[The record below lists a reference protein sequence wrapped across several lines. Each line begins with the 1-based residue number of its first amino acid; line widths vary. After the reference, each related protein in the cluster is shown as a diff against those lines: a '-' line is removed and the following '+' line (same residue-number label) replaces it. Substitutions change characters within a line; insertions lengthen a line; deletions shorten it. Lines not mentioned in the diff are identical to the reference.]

1 MINCLIDLCQI
12 LKNGIIIQRNSI
24 SHAMMEVTKTNKK
37 IGLILIS
44 VLAISVISGGIIL
57 TTYAFNDQKCR
68 PFKQPPFGNLTDEQK
83 EEITTTMNELRES
96 GATREEIRDAITAK
110 LTEWGIE
117 VPEFKEPRLPPWT
130 SNLTDE
136 QKEEITTTMNEL
148 RESGATRE
156 EIRDAITAKLT
167 EWGIEVPKD
176 NLHPM
181 PRWLQN
187 LTAEQKI
194 ELKNLMDELKEKGA
208 SHEEFKAE
216 IDAKLQQW
224 GIEIPE
230 QPMPT
235 PQ

>member
-1 MINCLIDLCQI
+1 MD
-12 LKNGIIIQRNSI
+12 
-24 SHAMMEVTKTNKK
+24 VTKTNKK

-57 TTYAFNDQKCR
+57 TTYAFNDQTCR
-68 PFKQPPFGNLTDEQK
+68 PFKQPFFGNFTDEQK
-83 EEITTTMNELRES
+83 EEITTTMNQLRE
-96 GATREEIRDAITAK
+96 
-110 LTEWGIE
+110 
-117 VPEFKEPRLPPWT
+117 
-130 SNLTDE
+130 N
-136 QKEEITTTMNEL
+136 
-148 RESGATRE
+148 GATRE

-176 NLHPM
+176 NLHQM

-230 QPMPT
+230 HQMPT